1 MNGIEAATRWITV
14 DEFYADPA
22 YRHQYYLLDGEPIK
36 DMGSAHFLH
45 ELTKMAL
52 GEALFQWKLLLD
64 PQLRVAIAQESPYQ
78 FNAHTLLIP
87 DISIQI
93 PRREL
98 SDSPTYPQGSPEV
111 VIEILSP
118 SNSRRELTGNA
129 RVYWAGGAREVWALD
144 PKKQKIYSISR
155 SGEWLEQER
164 LVIQGVPVEFAWPES
179 K

>member
-36 DMGSAHFLH
+36 DMGNAHLLH
-45 ELTKMAL
+45 ELIKMDL
-52 GEALFQWKLLLD
+52 TEALFRWKALLD
-64 PQLRVAIAQESPYQ
+64 PRLDIAIASESAYQ
-78 FNAHTLLIP
+78 FNTYTLMIP

-93 PRREL
+93 PERKL
-98 SDSPTYPQGSPEV
+98 SDTATYPQGSPEV

-129 RVYWAGGAREVWALD
+129 RVYWAGGAQEVWALD
-144 PKKQKIYSISR
+144 PKKRKFYSISR

-164 LVIQGVPVEFAWPES
+164 LVIRGVAVDFAWPKSE
-179 K
+179 